1 MTVTNTPADSIRY
14 AWRRAVV
21 RDYRLTEADRR
32 VLLELESYADPDG
45 TNARPGVDRIASHL
59 RTAEDKGLSEKT
71 VRRGLARGRELGY
84 LEQTAKARRAGD
96 RWLAAVYRLTMPLPD
111 AAGSPDTQMSD
122 GLNGAAEMTG
132 HSAAITGHWGG
143 GSPDT
148 QMSAH
153 QSLNHQS
160 ISRDEKTSV
169 GAGAQTPAP
178 VDRSINGEATTEPL
192 PLHPEW
198 TPNNANRAVAAEL
211 GLDVEVAAEV
221 FRQGM
226 TELGERRREWGK
238 AFTAYL
244 RDEAAG
250 VAAETFAAV
259 DEDDMAT
266 QAADT
271 AVEALKAQHEAE
283 TEAWFAKLD
292 TAMRERLGDGHG
304 VHRFNHRERAAMNAW
319 RVAGYSPEDALG
331 GLRVREPVVEAE
343 LVEDTA
349 TVAEA
354 PVVELAPRNTYAA
367 MQWLDRALVGGLR
380 GEDRVE
386 AERMLEAGERRDTV
400 KAAMLARQKA
410 RKARMRAEL
419 AAASP
424 ALIPA

>member
-96 RWLAAVYRLTMPLPD
+96 RWLAAVYRLTMPLSD

-122 GLNGAAEMTG
+122 GLDGAAEMTG

-266 QAADT
+266 QAVDT

-283 TEAWFAKLD
+283 AEAWFAKLD
-292 TAMRERLGDGHG
+292 AAIRAHFGAEYG
-304 VHRFNHRERAAMNAW
+304 VHALSDEGRATLDKRRAQGW
-319 RVAGYSPEDALG
+319 SVEDALAK
-331 GLRVREPVVEAE
+331 LQAKPVEAPA
-343 LVEDTA
+343 VEEIA
-349 TVAEA
+349 SVVAEA
-354 PVVELAPRNTYAA
+354 PVVKLGGRNTYAA

-419 AAASP
+419 DAARPAS
-424 ALIPA
+424 IPA